1 MFPKPRFPYRNSAV
15 QFTVSCVL
23 LTLLISF
30 PKFVSG
36 KAITQ
41 PSRIVALGDLHG
53 DYQRAISILQSA
65 RIVDAEKRWVGGD
78 TFLVLTGD
86 FLDRGTDVIKV
97 MNLLMELEKQA
108 PKAGGRVL
116 VLLGNHEMMN
126 LIGDLRYVTPEIYA
140 TFADAKSEERQE
152 QAYEGFL
159 KTSQREAKKMGLPKP
174 EDTPALR
181 LEWMESHP
189 VGYVE
194 YREALGP
201 KGKYGRWI
209 RKLPVVVMLGDI
221 IFVHGGI
228 HPKLANYSLDEMN
241 ERIEKERKAFDSWVE
256 FFADEGVFQ
265 SYYQVND
272 MITALKKRYD
282 WLASSSPSQGSNG
295 DDWTSALSSKE
306 QYQVKLMKAFFNMG
320 SWLSVHPDG
329 PLWFRGYGT
338 WSEEEGAAQLAEVLA
353 AQGAE
358 YMVVGH
364 TIAAEKQI
372 LRLMDGKVFLIDT
385 VEPAALEITGD
396 EFKAI
401 YPDGYGPIGETKP
414 ESAPGQMTP
423 GH

>member
-1 MFPKPRFPYRNSAV
+1 MFPKPRFSYLNSTV
-15 QFTVSCVL
+15 QFVVWSVL
-23 LTLLISF
+23 LTLVVTF
-30 PKFVSG
+30 PEFVSG
-36 KAITQ
+36 KPLAQ

-53 DYQRAISILQSA
+53 DYERAISILQSA
-65 RIVDAEKRWVGGD
+65 RILDAENQWIGED
-78 TFLVLTGD
+78 AFLVLTGD
-86 FLDRGTDVIKV
+86 FLDRGTDVSKV
-97 MNLLMELEKQA
+97 MDLLMELEKKA

-140 TFADAKSEERQE
+140 TFADDKSEERQE
-152 QAYEGFL
+152 QAYKEFL
-159 KTSQREAKKMGLPKP
+159 KTSQREARKMALPMP

-201 KGKYGRWI
+201 KGRYGRWI
-209 RKLPVVVMLGDI
+209 RKLPVVVMIGDTV
-221 IFVHGGI
+221 FVHGGI
-228 HPKLANYSLDEMN
+228 HPKLVNYSLDEMN
-241 ERIEKERKAFDSWVE
+241 ERIEKERKAFDSWVK
-256 FFADEGVFQ
+256 FFTDEGIIQ
-265 SYYQVND
+265 PYYLVND
-272 MITALKKRYD
+272 MIAALRKRYD
-282 WLASSSPSQGSNG
+282 WLASSSPSHGSNG
-295 DDWTSALSSKE
+295 NDWTSSLSSKE

-320 SWLSVHPDG
+320 AWLSVHPDG

-338 WSEEEGAAQLAEVLA
+338 WSEEEGTAQLAKVLA

-364 TIAAEKQI
+364 TIAAEKEI
-372 LRLMDGKVFLIDT
+372 LRLLGGKVFLIDT
-385 VEPAALEITGD
+385 IEPAALEITGG

-401 YPDGYGPIGETKP
+401 YLDGYGPIGETKP
-414 ESAPGQMTP
+414 EAAPSQRTP